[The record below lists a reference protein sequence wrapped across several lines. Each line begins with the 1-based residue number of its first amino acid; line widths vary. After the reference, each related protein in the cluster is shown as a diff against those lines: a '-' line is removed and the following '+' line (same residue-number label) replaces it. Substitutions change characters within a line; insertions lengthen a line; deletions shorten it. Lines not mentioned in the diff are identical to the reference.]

1 MDEAVKA
8 AFEKLEPKVRDTLQ
22 DVRELILRTAEE
34 VDAAPLTETLKWGEP
49 AYLTEATK
57 SGTTIR
63 LGTPKG
69 ERSKCAMF
77 VSCQTTLVEEF
88 REIVDDP
95 AIRFE
100 GNRAIVFTADEP
112 LPTAALEHCIAR
124 ALTYKRKC

>member
-34 VDAAPLTETLKWGEP
+34 VDAAPLTE
-49 AYLTEATK
+49 ATK

-77 VSCQTTLVEEF
+77 LSCQTTLVEEF

-124 ALTYKRKC
+124 ALTYKRNRQPV